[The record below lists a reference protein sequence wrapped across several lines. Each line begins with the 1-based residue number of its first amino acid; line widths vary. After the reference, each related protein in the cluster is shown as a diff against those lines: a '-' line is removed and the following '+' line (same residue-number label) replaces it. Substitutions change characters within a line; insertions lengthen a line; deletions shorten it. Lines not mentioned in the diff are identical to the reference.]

1 MQHILDGFRVLDITQ
16 FLAGPAATRLMVEMG
31 AEVIKVE
38 FPSGDHSRKFPF
50 LKDGR
55 RAYYVQQN
63 RGKKAIC
70 LDPKTPEG
78 LEILKGLIAK
88 CDVFIENFAPGV
100 IGRMGLGWDVVRAI
114 NPNLVMCSISAFG
127 QTGPLAHLPG
137 FDNIGQAYAGVTSM
151 IGEPGRT
158 PVFPQ
163 LALGDIGTGVH
174 AAAAIGFALLH
185 RERGG
190 GGQYVEVSL
199 LDTYFHHHDAN
210 VQVWS
215 LSKGEIKPT
224 RSGSHFY
231 ATAPAGIFQGKEM
244 PIVILPLLNMWPKFC
259 EVIGRP
265 DLIHHPRYSDNSRR
279 AENRHELIEIIEG
292 WLQAQESDVE
302 SIRILE
308 ENRLP
313 VAPILSVEQAC
324 QHPHLIERE
333 TVRWVE
339 DRQLGRFQ
347 APGMPLRFSA
357 FPGHLDLVA
366 PFLGEHNVPVLSEYL
381 GYSKDRIATLQT
393 RGVLASEPIPAQAK
407 AAE

>member
-1 MQHILDGFRVLDITQ
+1 MQHILDGIRVLDITQ
-16 FLAGPAATRLMVEMG
+16 FLAGPAATRLLVEMG

-38 FPSGDHSRKFPF
+38 FPSGDPSRLFPF
-50 LKDGR
+50 LKNGR
-55 RAYYVQQN
+55 SAYFVQQN

-70 LDPKTPEG
+70 LDPKTSEG
-78 LEILKGLIAK
+78 LEILKGLMTK

-100 IGRMGLGWDVVRAI
+100 VSRLGLGWEAVKAI
-114 NPNLVMCSISAFG
+114 NPNIIMCSISAFG
-127 QTGPLAHLPG
+127 QSGPLAHLPG

-151 IGEPGRT
+151 IGEPGKT

-174 AAAAIGFALLH
+174 AAAAIGFALFH

-215 LSKGEIKPT
+215 LSNGEIQPT

-244 PIVILPLLNMWPKFC
+244 PIVILPLLKMWPKFC

-265 DLIHHPRYSDNSRR
+265 DLIDHPRYNDNTKR
-279 AENRHELIEIIEG
+279 AQNRHELIEIIEA
-292 WLQAQESDVE
+292 WLQAQESDAE

-324 QHPHLIERE
+324 RHPHLLERE

-339 DRQLGRFQ
+339 DRTLGRFLI
-347 APGMPLRFSA
+347 PGMPLRFSA
-357 FPGHLDLVA
+357 FPGHLDLEA
-366 PFLGEHNVPVLSEYL
+366 PFLGEHNAQVLREHL
-381 GYSKDRIATLQT
+381 GYSADKIAALQT
-393 RGVLASEPIPAQAK
+393 NGVLVSEPIPAQTA

>member
-1 MQHILDGFRVLDITQ
+1 MKHILDGVRVLDITQ
-16 FLAGPAATRLMVEMG
+16 FLAGPAATRLLAEMG
-31 AEVIKVE
+31 AEVIKIE
-38 FPSGDHSRKFPF
+38 FPGGDPSRLFPF

-55 RAYYVQQN
+55 SAYFVQQN

-70 LDPKTPEG
+70 LDPKSPEG
-78 LEILKGLIAK
+78 LEILKGLLAK

-100 IGRMGLGWDVVRAI
+100 IGRLGLGWDEVKAI
-114 NPNLVMCSISAFG
+114 NPNIVMCSISAFG
-127 QTGPLAHLPG
+127 QTGPLAALPG

-151 IGEPGRT
+151 IGETGKT

-174 AAAAIGFALLH
+174 AAAAIGFALFH

-333 TVRWVE
+333 TVRWID
-339 DRQLGRFQ
+339 DRVLGRFQ
-347 APGMPLRFSA
+347 IPGMPLRFSA
-357 FPGHLDLVA
+357 FPGHLDLDA
-366 PFLGEHNVPVLSEYL
+366 PFLGEHNAAVLGEYL
-381 GYSKDRIATLQT
+381 GYSKDRIATLQAM
-393 RGVLASEPIPAQAK
+393 GVLVSEPIPSR
-407 AAE
+407 AAG

>member
-16 FLAGPAATRLMVEMG
+16 YLAGPAATRLLVEMG

-38 FPSGDHSRKFPF
+38 FPGGDPSRLFPF
-50 LKDGR
+50 LINGR
-55 RAYYVQQN
+55 SGYFVQQN
-63 RGKKAIC
+63 RGKKAVC

-88 CDVFIENFAPGV
+88 SDVFIENFAPGV
-100 IGRMGLGWDVVRAI
+100 VARLGLGWDVVKAI
-114 NPNLVMCSISAFG
+114 NPNIIMCSISAFG
-127 QTGPLAHLPG
+127 QTGPLAQLPG

-151 IGEPGRT
+151 IGEPGKT
-158 PVFPQ
+158 PVLPQ

-174 AAAAIGFALLH
+174 AATAIGFALLH
-185 RERGG
+185 RERGH

-210 VQVWS
+210 VEVWS

-231 ATAPAGIFQGKEM
+231 ATAPAGIFRGKEM
-244 PIVILPLLNMWPKFC
+244 PIMILPILNMWPKFC

-265 DLIHHPRYSDNSRR
+265 DLIDHPRYNDNGKR
-279 AENRHELIEIIEG
+279 AQNRYELVEIIEA
-292 WLQAQESDVE
+292 WLQAQESDAE

-313 VAPILSVEQAC
+313 VAPILSIEQAC
-324 QHPHLIERE
+324 QHPHLLERE
-333 TVRWVE
+333 TVRWVD
-339 DRQLGRFQ
+339 DRGLGRFLL
-347 APGMPLRFSA
+347 PGMPLRFSA
-357 FPGHLDLVA
+357 FPGHLDLEA
-366 PFLGEHNVPVLSEYL
+366 PFLGEHNAQVLGEHL
-381 GYSKDRIATLQT
+381 GYSKDRIAGLLAK
-393 RGVLASEPIPAQAK
+393 GVLAAEPIPK
-407 AAE
+407 STAAE